1 MHWLDKLI
9 SELKWKCWSKFD
21 IDGIQNQIKKM
32 HEAPMSDEWG
42 VAVVEVEAIPVEEVE
57 VSEENCPKCG
67 QTPCVCEEE
76 KPESWEADEPK
87 LPEEAEANEE
97 CDTEKCNT
105 EECKL
110 EDTNSKAV
118 SDWESGTLEDTT
130 PAEEDRMQEIFKA
143 IKTFFPNEN
152 TEDVLV
158 RLLQKLID
166 R

>member
-32 HEAPMSDEWG
+32 HEAPEG
-42 VAVVEVEAIPVEEVE
+42 VAVVEVEAVPVEEVE
-57 VSEENCPKCG
+57 VSEENCPECG

-76 KPESWEADEPK
+76 KPESWEAEQPE
-87 LPEEAEANEE
+87 LPTETEDVEAEVVEE
-97 CDTEKCNT
+97 KPE
-105 EECKL
+105 
-110 EDTNSKAV
+110 
-118 SDWESGTLEDTT
+118 WTLEDAT
-130 PAEEDRMQEIFKA
+130 PAEEDRMQEILNA

-158 RLLQKLID
+158 RLVQKLID
-166 R
+166 L

>member
-32 HEAPMSDEWG
+32 HEAPEG
-42 VAVVEVEAIPVEEVE
+42 VAVVEVEAVPVEEVE
-57 VSEENCPKCG
+57 VSEENCPECG

-76 KPESWEADEPK
+76 KPESWEAEEPK
-87 LPEEAEANEE
+87 LPEEADNWTDEAEVEE
-97 CDTEKCNT
+97 PKEAEVLDE
-105 EECKL
+105 
-110 EDTNSKAV
+110 V
-118 SDWESGTLEDTT
+118 T
-130 PAEEDRMQEIFKA
+130 PAEEDRMQEILNA

-158 RLLQKLID
+158 RLVQKLID

>member
-1 MHWLDKLI
+1 MRWLDKLI

-32 HEAPMSDEWG
+32 HEAPEEG
-42 VAVVEVEAIPVEEVE
+42 VAVVEVEAVPVDEVE
-57 VSEENCPKCG
+57 VSEENCPECG

-76 KPESWEADEPK
+76 KPESWEAEQPK
-87 LPEEAEANEE
+87 LPEEAEVKEE
-97 CDTEKCNT
+97 CDTEECSP

-110 EDTNSKAV
+110 EDTNSVTV
-118 SDWESGTLEDTT
+118 SDWESVTLEDAT
-130 PAEEDRMQEIFKA
+130 PAEEDRMQEILKA

-158 RLLQKLID
+158 RLVQKLID

>member
-32 HEAPMSDEWG
+32 HEAPEED
-42 VAVVEVEAIPVEEVE
+42 VAVVEVEAVPVEEVE
-57 VSEENCPKCG
+57 VSEENCPECG

-76 KPESWEADEPK
+76 KPESWEAEEPK
-87 LPEEAEANEE
+87 LPAEAEVKEE
-97 CDTEKCNT
+97 CSSD
-105 EECKL
+105 ECEF
-110 EDTNSKAV
+110 EDTNSKTV
-118 SDWESGTLEDTT
+118 SDWESGTLEDAT
-130 PAEEDRMQEIFKA
+130 PAEEDRMQEILKA

-158 RLLQKLID
+158 RLVQKLID